1 MRYFVAFLFSA
12 LNLSSFAQTNI
23 NYNPDY
29 DDDGFITV
37 NDILGCLSMFGD
49 TWDSED
55 EIMGCTYPDA
65 LGYNPI
71 ATTDDGSCTFICD
84 QLCFTNQSLQAAVDL
99 WISDESQAT
108 VLFGNI
114 SDWDVSC
121 VTDMT
126 SLFDGAFSFNGD
138 ISGWDVSNVNGMFF
152 MFRNASSFNGDI
164 FSWDV
169 SSVTTMSE
177 MFSGASSFNGNIS
190 DWDVSSV
197 TNMRYLFSGASS
209 FNGDISSWD
218 VSSVTNM
225 HGMFY
230 VDLSFNQD
238 VSSWDVAN
246 VEDMGGMF
254 DGTAL
259 SEENKCVIHTSFSS
273 NTTWPYDW
281 SEYCPAVFNSCG
293 DDIGHQGYDYSTV
306 QIGEQCWFAE
316 NLQTEFYQNG
326 DSIPGNLDDNA
337 WSATTEGAQAVFG
350 EGNSEC
356 IVGGGY
362 SAPNQYLFDVCDETM
377 SLDEFGRLYNSHAIM
392 DVRGVCPSGWQVAAN
407 EEWNLLESHLYSEGF
422 DGMESEVLKS
432 VTGWNEG
439 VSGTDVYGF
448 RALPGGQRTAEG
460 FLYAGG
466 FGRIFSSTSSYPS
479 SYRDIWE
486 NGSMPTYVASSNDGL
501 SVRCLKDTAE

>member
-1 MRYFVAFLFSA
+1 MLSNFAEDIYYFVPIYFQIITMKYLTTLLFAA
-12 LNLSSFAQTNI
+12 LSYNAVGQTNQ

-71 ATTDDGSCTFICD
+71 ATIDDGSCTFICD
-84 QLCFTNQSLQAAVDL
+84 QLCFTNQTLQAAVDL

-164 FSWDV
+164 SGWDV

-177 MFSGASSFNGNIS
+177 MFNGASSFNGNLS
-190 DWDVSSV
+190 AWDVSSV
-197 TNMRYLFSGASS
+197 TNMY
-209 FNGDISSWD
+209 
-218 VSSVTNM
+218 
-225 HGMFY
+225 GMFY
-230 VDLSFNQD
+230 ADVSFNQD

-246 VEDMGGMF
+246 VEDMGSMF
-254 DGTAL
+254 EGTAL

-273 NTTWPYDW
+273 NSAWPYDW
-281 SEYCPAVFNSCG
+281 SDFCEYNIG
-293 DDIGHQGYDYSTV
+293 DIGPSGGIIFFVDTFDTYAGWTYLEAAPYD
-306 QIGEQCWFAE
+306 IEEKLPWGEWFE
-316 NLQTEFYQNG
+316 
-326 DSIPGNLDDNA
+326 
-337 WSATTEGAQAVFG
+337 
-350 EGNSEC
+350 SE
-356 IVGGGY
+356 IIE
-362 SAPNQYLFDVCDETM
+362 SLFDELSNNIGSGLLNTQRIKFVADSLEISYPAAIACEELIIGGFNDWFLP
-377 SLDEFGRLYNSHAIM
+377 SLDE
-392 DVRGVCPSGWQVAAN
+392 
-407 EEWNLLESHLYSEGF
+407 LELIRSQSSLFPLGSLVTEPTDSLASDYEQQFQTGYWSSSL
-422 DGMESEVLKS
+422 ME
-432 VTGWNEG
+432 N
-439 VSGTDVYGF
+439 
-448 RALPGGQRTAEG
+448 
-460 FLYAGG
+460 YAGALG
-466 FGRIFSSTSSYPS
+466 LFMI
-479 SYRDIWE
+479 
-486 NGSMPTYVASSNDGL
+486 NDNLCGCAFFEAYW
-501 SVRCLKDTAE
+501 VRPVRRF